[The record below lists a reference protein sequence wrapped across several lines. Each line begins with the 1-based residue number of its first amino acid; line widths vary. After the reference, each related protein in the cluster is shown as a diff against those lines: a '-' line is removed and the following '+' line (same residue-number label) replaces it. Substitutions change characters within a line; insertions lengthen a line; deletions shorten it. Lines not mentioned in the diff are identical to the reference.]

1 MDFGMSRRSAL
12 IRLTGL
18 AALAP
23 LAGRPSTAQGAP
35 IRILAYGDSL
45 TAGYGLDESESF
57 PARLEAALKAR
68 GKEVTVINGGVSGDT
83 SRGGLERLEWSL
95 ADPPDAVILELGAND
110 ALRGISAAETRANIH
125 AMLTKLADRRIPVL
139 LAGMRAPPNMGAD
152 YGAEFD
158 RLYPDLAGEFDIEF
172 YPFFLDGVAA
182 DPALNQADGMH
193 PNAAG
198 VEEIVKRMLDPV
210 LQLIN
215 RLRR

>member
-23 LAGRPSTAQGAP
+23 FAGRPSTAQGAP

-193 PNAAG
+193 PNADG
-198 VEEIVKRMLDPV
+198 VGEIVKRMLDPV